1 MQGRRAEIRN
11 ELNLPLGVAR
21 SRRHRQH
28 AETFGSVLEA
38 QSARKH
44 AVPRR
49 VLKDIAPPQADH
61 VQATRHGIGPLVQIL
76 LRVQDDR
83 RGARRATGGMQ
94 AHHFAHRHRGKPERV
109 IVAQIL
115 FRSKRNLTQVV
126 QRTYVF
132 RRQMS
137 LGKPFLIKEISYNDG
152 PYGANARIATP
163 RFPSASKFLILHA
176 NTFPF
181 VF

>member
-1 MQGRRAEIRN
+1 MDTASVTGNGMQGRRTEIRN
-11 ELNLPLGVAR
+11 ELNLPLGIAR

-28 AETFGSVLEA
+28 AETFGTVLEA

-61 VQATRHGIGPLVQIL
+61 IQATRHGIGPLVQIL

-83 RGARRATGGMQ
+83 RGARRATGRMQ
-94 AHHFAHRHRGKPERV
+94 AHHFAHWNSGKPERV
-109 IVAQIL
+109 IIAQIL
-115 FRSKRNLTQVV
+115 FRSKRNLTQVI

-137 LGKPFLIKEISYNDG
+137 LGKPFLVKRRFHTTTDRTEQTFELQRLNFC
-152 PYGANARIATP
+152 P
-163 RFPSASKFLILHA
+163 RQSF
-176 NTFPF
+176 
-181 VF
+181 